1 MDFLRG
7 FDTINHELFITKL
20 GTCGFDTKYLWLI
33 KSYLRNLL
41 QRTKVNT
48 SFISWKKLL
57 LGVPPGSAVWDFSY
71 LILLLTI
78 YFI

>member
-33 KSYLRNLL
+33 KSYLRNRL

-48 SFISWKKLL
+48 SFISWKN
-57 LGVPPGSAVWDFSY
+57 
-71 LILLLTI
+71 
-78 YFI
+78 YF